1 MERLKNGWD
10 EKFLEKTH
18 YSAKGLRNNAR
29 RFKKKR
35 KGSRDLQNLL
45 QIIEEP
51 KHEGENKMR

>member
-1 MERLKNGWD
+1 MERLKKRWD
-10 EKFLEKTH
+10 EKHITVL
-18 YSAKGLRNNAR
+18 KGLRNNAT

-51 KHEGENKMR
+51 RHEGENKMR